1 MAGIDNLGKYGQ
13 ITNAAKAAGGVDNL
27 IHNVEKTAVSNAA
40 LGLRV
45 QGAGIGVGVIG
56 ILALGYKLYQQKKQA
71 NATAQEAA
79 RAELRDTISAEEPQQ
94 IDNEDRN

>member
-56 ILALGYKLYQQKKQA
+56 ILARIQTLSTEKASKRHSPGGSSSR
-71 NATAQEAA
+71 TT
-79 RAELRDTISAEEPQQ
+79 RHH
-94 IDNEDRN
+94 